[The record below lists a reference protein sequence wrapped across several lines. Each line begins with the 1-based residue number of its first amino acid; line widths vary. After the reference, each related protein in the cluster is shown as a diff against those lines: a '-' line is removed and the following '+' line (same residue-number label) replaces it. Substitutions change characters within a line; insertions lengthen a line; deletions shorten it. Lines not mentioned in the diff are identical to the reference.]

1 MINDEGDEPVVD
13 AVRLKIIT
21 TFGHSS
27 GVLVNQTEKER
38 CDTVGNSKR
47 EVLVP
52 LLAAE
57 ILILPNQ
64 IRDVFKS
71 LLLTDF

>member
-27 GVLVNQTEKER
+27 GALVNQTEKER
-38 CDTVGNSKR
+38 CDNVGNSKR

-52 LLAAE
+52 LLVAE